1 MVSYVA
7 TIIQKPQVLRKAFSK
22 FGSIKNLRFRSVAVQ
37 SSKLTHF
44 DKKLMKKVSVI
55 HNNLNEET
63 KCVNAYI
70 VFEDKQSV
78 EKALALNDTVLP
90 PLFYNA

>member
-1 MVSYVA
+1 
-7 TIIQKPQVLRKAFSK
+7 
-22 FGSIKNLRFRSVAVQ
+22 
-37 SSKLTHF
+37 
-44 DKKLMKKVSVI
+44 MKKVSVI

-78 EKALALNDTVLP
+78 EKALALNDTVIIHHSRDG
-90 PLFYNA
+90 

>member
-1 MVSYVA
+1 M
-7 TIIQKPQVLRKAFSK
+7 LRKAFSK
-22 FGSIKNLRFRSVAVQ
+22 FGTIKNLRFRSVAVQ
-37 SSKLTHF
+37 SSKLSHF

-78 EKALALNDTVLP
+78 EKALALNDTVIIH
-90 PLFYNA
+90 YSRDG